1 MRVVLQV
8 LGMVFYPLIVHL
20 LIKLD
25 APWLAVAG
33 LVATSAIYLSLLI
46 GLQRRSGAHPAW
58 LGLYLG
64 LTVLGVI
71 NLLTHTHYALFFPP
85 VIINLAIGAI
95 FALTLRPGRTP
106 LVTQMMR
113 FEYGGKPPPAPLAA
127 YGRRLTFVWVGY
139 FAGVALVSTI
149 LAVTAP
155 LDVWS
160 LFTNI
165 LNYLFAVLLL
175 FAQFLYRWWRYRQ
188 YGVFM
193 PWDTLRGMARH
204 PWTGR
209 DASTFGGGPTAK

>member
-1 MRVVLQV
+1 
-8 LGMVFYPLIVHL
+8 MVFYPLIVHL

-25 APWLAVAG
+25 LPWLAVAG
-33 LVATSAIYLSLLI
+33 LVATSFIYLSLLI
-46 GLQRRSGAHPAW
+46 GLQRKSGAHPAW
-58 LGLYLG
+58 LGLYVG
-64 LTVLGVI
+64 LAVLGIV
-71 NLLTHTHYALFFPP
+71 NLLTHEHYALFFPP

-95 FALTLRPGRTP
+95 FAVTLRPGSTP

-113 FEYGGKPPPAPLAA
+113 FEYGGQLPPPPLAA
-127 YGRRLTFVWVGY
+127 YGRRLTIVWVGY
-139 FAGVALVSTI
+139 FGLVVLVSLI

-155 LDVWS
+155 LALWS

-165 LNYLFAVLLL
+165 LNYVFAVLLL
-175 FAQFLYRWWRYRQ
+175 FAQFLYRWLRYRQ

-209 DASTFGGGPTAK
+209 DATNFGGGPAAK